1 MKDIQIPVGFIPLVD
16 AAPLIVAQEMG
27 FAAEERLSLE
37 LRRAPSWSSIRDM
50 LRYGRVDAAHM
61 LSPVPVAGALGL
73 GGAGAPLCA
82 LSVLSVNGHTIGV
95 SADLAE
101 RIRDQGHDFG
111 FDDARAAGQALI
123 AAAGGPLRVGVP
135 FPFSMHAELVYYW
148 LSSLGMAVQRD
159 VTIHTVPPPLMADAM
174 RSGEIDAFCVGEPW
188 GSQAVETGVATLLLP
203 GAAIWAFAPEKV
215 LAARTDWAETETDL
229 VGRLIRAV
237 WRAGAWLAR
246 PESRTLAAEI
256 LSRPAYLDLP
266 ADLLERALSGR
277 LVISGR
283 GEERSVARFLEFH
296 HGAANF
302 PWRSQAEWIGTRMA
316 LRHGLDPVQAG
327 RAARAV
333 FRSDL
338 YRAALARV
346 SPALPGASSKV
357 EGSLERDT
365 HVASQSGKLILCRD
379 TFFDGRFFEP
389 ASD

>member
-135 FPFSMHAELVYYW
+135 FPFSMHAEL
-148 LSSLGMAVQRD
+148 LS
-159 VTIHTVPPPLMADAM
+159 
-174 RSGEIDAFCVGEPW
+174 
-188 GSQAVETGVATLLLP
+188 
-203 GAAIWAFAPEKV
+203 
-215 LAARTDWAETETDL
+215 
-229 VGRLIRAV
+229 
-237 WRAGAWLAR
+237 
-246 PESRTLAAEI
+246 
-256 LSRPAYLDLP
+256 Y
-266 ADLLERALSGR
+266 
-277 LVISGR
+277 
-283 GEERSVARFLEFH
+283 
-296 HGAANF
+296 
-302 PWRSQAEWIGTRMA
+302 
-316 LRHGLDPVQAG
+316 
-327 RAARAV
+327 
-333 FRSDL
+333 
-338 YRAALARV
+338 
-346 SPALPGASSKV
+346 
-357 EGSLERDT
+357 
-365 HVASQSGKLILCRD
+365 
-379 TFFDGRFFEP
+379 
-389 ASD
+389 